1 MNRLAL
7 VGLLALAG
15 CASAPSQ
22 PYRAPQVSIA
32 GDVTEQA
39 KLLIVQR
46 CVQKGGSIEQN
57 TPSQLVCAVP
67 MGDSFGEMMYRAM
80 ATPQYS
86 TRPDRK
92 ARYTFVNAGG
102 QTFITMDAYIENQT
116 AFGRV
121 DRTPI
126 RNSELATGGQAWLNE
141 IKAQIEGSPQ
151 AAAPSPTPA
160 AN

>member
-1 MNRLAL
+1 MNRLCF
-7 VGLLALAG
+7 VGLLALSG

-22 PYRAPQVSIA
+22 PYRVPQVTIA

-80 ATPQYS
+80 ATPNHS

-92 ARYTFVNAGG
+92 ARYTFVNTGG

-121 DRTPI
+121 DRTAI
-126 RNSELATGGQAWLNE
+126 RNNDIATSGQAWLNE
-141 IKAQIEGSPQ
+141 IKSQVEGSGG
-151 AAAPSPTPA
+151 
-160 AN
+160 